1 MARRLRSPLRKSRK
15 SPVQLVCKVKKS
27 KSVRRKSGKRKSGRR
42 KSKSGRRKSGR
53 RKRSRRDGSCGCDNG
68 LADGCSE

>member
-15 SPVQLVCKVKKS
+15 SPVQLVCKIKKS
-27 KSVRRKSGKRKSGRR
+27 RSVRRKSRKSGRR
-42 KSKSGRRKSGR
+42 KSGRRKSGR
-53 RKRSRRDGSCGCDNG
+53 RKRSRRDGACGCDNG